1 MTQKST
7 LQKSFALLILTLL
20 IGILSNCEKK
30 KEDNN
35 DAALLVGL
43 AAAFNMAGDCNIAAG
58 SRSLNTFTTEFTGTS
73 GTIAKTSSV
82 PVVGHQTAALKLAGR
97 TAGSSVKLSGGKAF
111 LIVYNA
117 SACPIAADKAITT
130 TSTPSIAIANA
141 TSSNEQFTSSYQIDN
156 DQATITFNT
165 AGDYYILIYAIPSRG
180 QIATLNYGNP

>member
-7 LQKSFALLILTLL
+7 LQNIVSLLVFTAFV
-20 IGILSNCEKK
+20 GFLSNCEKK

-58 SRSLNTFTTEFTGTS
+58 SRTLNTFTTEFTGTS

-82 PVVGHQTAALKLAGR
+82 PVVGHQTAAIKLAGR
-97 TAGSSVKLSGGKAF
+97 TAGSSVKLSGGKSF

-117 SACPIAADKAITT
+117 STCPISAEKAVTIPAIT
-130 TSTPSIAIANA
+130 IANV
-141 TSSNEQFTSSYQIDN
+141 TSSNEQFTNSYQIDT
-156 DQATITFNT
+156 DQATITFPT
-165 AGDYYILIYAIPSRG
+165 AGDYYILIYAIPARG
-180 QIATLNYGNP
+180 QIATLNYGTP